1 MLVIFGLK
9 RYVEQL
15 AVLSQT
21 CPNCGNAGAH
31 PLRRAYSRFT
41 LFFVP
46 LFVVRSRYETQC
58 TYCGYVSRVGQAAGD
73 GAHAVGG
80 SGRS

>member
-15 AVLSQT
+15 AVLSHT
-21 CPNCGNAGAH
+21 CPNCGTAGAH
-31 PLRRAYSRFT
+31 PLRRTYSRFT

-46 LFVVRSRYETQC
+46 LFVVRSRYEMQC
-58 TYCGYVSRVGQAAGD
+58 TYCGYVSRVGKQRAMELT
-73 GAHAVGG
+73 
-80 SGRS
+80 R